1 MNEVLKKQENL
12 FREVLAIS
20 ERQVE
25 FCRCAELESADLSG
39 LMELM
44 DRRQLLMDEIDRL
57 NSSLT
62 PEEAAAGDGRNA
74 PYHPAQNEEL
84 VKVMEAIGRNDETCL
99 QLLKESGRAVGVIKQ
114 ARNHRRRRSVPGDS
128 VYDAWFIDKKITGIL
143 LSPGRC
149 RICTQG
155 RARQTRLAGG
165 RKQNMRLDLRP
176 ASEVIVFLGSL
187 NSRYPGRRGGARRL
201 RDYGLKN
208 PGDWGSGEGRLI
220 RGDIDGD
227 RQMKMGELVMTGEE
241 TGGSGGPI
249 G

>member
-25 FCRCAELESADLSG
+25 FCRGAELESADLSG

-84 VKVMEAIGRNDETCL
+84 VKVMEAISRNDETCL
-99 QLLKESGRAVGVIKQ
+99 QLLKESAGRLSVLIKQ
-114 ARNHRRRRSVPGDS
+114 ARNHRQASEAYQEKS
-128 VYDAWFIDKKITGIL
+128 VYDAWFIDKK
-143 LSPGRC
+143 R
-149 RICTQG
+149 
-155 RARQTRLAGG
+155 
-165 RKQNMRLDLRP
+165 
-176 ASEVIVFLGSL
+176 
-187 NSRYPGRRGGARRL
+187 
-201 RDYGLKN
+201 
-208 PGDWGSGEGRLI
+208 
-220 RGDIDGD
+220 
-227 RQMKMGELVMTGEE
+227 
-241 TGGSGGPI
+241 
-249 G
+249 